1 MRNFKALL
9 TLCASLAL
17 GACATTDKP
26 MEVTTAAAPAPPPI
40 KVPVLVP
47 CVSANEVPAVP
58 GTAFAPG
65 QSAAQLAA
73 AARAD
78 IDNLEAYAI
87 RADALLRGCVQQT
100 DGSK

>member
-1 MRNFKALL
+1 
-9 TLCASLAL
+9 
-17 GACATTDKP
+17 
-26 MEVTTAAAPAPPPI
+26 
-40 KVPVLVP
+40 
-47 CVSANEVPAVP
+47 VPAVP